1 MRRVQHLKAFLYAGL
16 LVLVLFSLSL
26 TVSPT
31 YAYWGNSVVG
41 SSDTA
46 TGLVNNG
53 MWKFTN
59 QYVEAAE
66 ALEAYTEQLQVQGN
80 PYVDDLYAQTTT
92 PAGATITLD
101 GLTLNGIAWRVTG
114 TASGTSTNQ
123 QRRLGFVQLID
134 RSLYPN
140 STSKVFP
147 IVPPA
152 PTTPD
157 PYDHYN
163 YFFADDVI
171 NTRTNNLYSLR
182 LNYAVEMVT
191 AVPVYNAR
199 TIAFH
204 AYTGLTSSGV
214 DPTTLATGRSL
225 QVYVSLNGT
234 IWTRVIR
241 SNIAG
246 GTASS
251 AAFTT
256 FSYNL
261 KSNYY
266 NKNVYFRFTW
276 AGGTVGTG
284 TSSRYSRVVIDN
296 LTITTA

>member
-31 YAYWGNSVVG
+31 YAYWANSVTG
-41 SSDTA
+41 STDSSTA
-46 TGLVNNG
+46 LVNNG
-53 MWKFTN
+53 IWKFTN

-66 ALEAYTEQLQVQGN
+66 ALESYTAQLVAQGN
-80 PYVDDLYAQTTT
+80 PYVDDMYVQTTT
-92 PAGATITLD
+92 PSGASLTLD
-101 GLTLNGIAWRVTG
+101 GLTLNGIQWRVTG
-114 TASGTSTNQ
+114 TASGTSNNQ
-123 QRRLGFVQLID
+123 QRRLGFAQLVD

-140 STSKVFP
+140 STNKVFP
-147 IVPPA
+147 IVPPS

-163 YFFADDVI
+163 FFFADDVI

-199 TIAFH
+199 NISFH
-204 AYTGLTSSGV
+204 AYTGLTASGV

-225 QVYVSLNGT
+225 QVFVSLNGT
-234 IWTRVIR
+234 SWSRVIQ
-241 SNIAG
+241 SNIPG
-246 GTASS
+246 GTATS
-251 AAFTT
+251 AAFST

-261 KSNYY
+261 TSSYY
-266 NKNVYFRFTW
+266 NRNVYFRFTW
-276 AGGTVGTG
+276 AGGTVGTK
-284 TSSRYSRVVIDN
+284 TNSRYSRVVIDN